1 MSEDYGESL
10 YSLKHWKDVSPAAGY
25 YSDNSDMTVFDS
37 IQSENSL
44 ARLIK

>member
-1 MSEDYGESL
+1 MPEDYGESS
-10 YSLKHWKDVSPAAGY
+10 YSMKHWKDVSPAAGD

-37 IQSENSL
+37 IQPENSL